1 MLIATKYEEI
11 YPPLIIDFIYI
22 SKQLYQ
28 NIINKEE
35 IIKMEFNIL
44 KLINFECLT
53 VSSYFFLNRFHFISG
68 DFYNKKIFYLA
79 QYFIEICIYNINF
92 CKFKNSIKAASCYY
106 LARKIFYNEEIFIWN
121 SNLIFYSGYKKNDF
135 NNCLLISKKALNKFY
150 LNKIFK
156 NYKKSEVYLKFNKN
170 SYLNISSFFDNF
182 LEKKNKLNL

>member
-11 YPPLIIDFIYI
+11 YPPLIADFIYL
-22 SKQLYQ
+22 SKEFYQ
-28 NIINKEE
+28 NIIKKEE

-68 DFYNKKIFYLA
+68 DFYDKKIFYLA